1 MGEDIPIKI
10 YSSNYVVT
18 RIASKIVRQGFNE
31 LNGDTIENYLMGC
44 YNPVD
49 NHAFYFNG
57 QALQTHVQRGD
68 GLYRKVSH
76 FKQNDEVI
84 LDKLVGLPE
93 GSVLVFRRTF
103 EDKII
108 PLAVRTFDGWELQ
121 PFGKW
126 LSKSHKLVHEIEE
139 SILNQD
145 WGFRNE

>member
-1 MGEDIPIKI
+1 MGEIPIKI
-10 YSSNYVVT
+10 YSSNYVVNQ
-18 RIASKIVRQGFNE
+18 IASKIVRQGFNE
-31 LNGDTIENYLMGC
+31 LNGDTIEHYLMGC

-49 NHAFYFNG
+49 NHAFYFNDQG
-57 QALQTHVQRGD
+57 LQTHVQRDD
-68 GLYRKVSH
+68 GSYRTGSK

-84 LDKLVGLPE
+84 LNKLIGLPE

-108 PLAVRTFDGWELQ
+108 PLAVRTFDGWKLQ

-145 WGFRNE
+145 WSTYHE

>member
-1 MGEDIPIKI
+1 MGEIPIKI
-10 YSSNYVVT
+10 YSSNYVVN
-18 RIASKIVRQGFNE
+18 RIASKIVRQRFDE
-31 LNGDTIENYLMGC
+31 LNGVTIEHYIMGC

-57 QALQTHVQRGD
+57 QGLQLHVQQDD
-68 GLYRKVSH
+68 GLYRMGGRL
-76 FKQNDEVI
+76 KQNDEVI
-84 LDKLVGLPE
+84 LNKLTELPE

-108 PLAVRTFDGWELQ
+108 PLAVRTFDGWGLQ

-126 LSKSHKLVHEIEE
+126 LSKSHKLAHEIEE

-145 WGFRNE
+145 WSTYHE